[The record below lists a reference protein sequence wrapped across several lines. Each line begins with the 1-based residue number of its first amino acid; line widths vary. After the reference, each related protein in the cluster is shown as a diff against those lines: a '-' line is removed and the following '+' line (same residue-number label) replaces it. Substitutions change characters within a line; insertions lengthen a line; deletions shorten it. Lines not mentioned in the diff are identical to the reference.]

1 MNAILLTCGTNR
13 QCGGMQ
19 RKAFGPY
26 PAPQPGEAG
35 ADNDALAQ
43 AAVKPRLTENS
54 GGSYLKQPAAGARAE
69 AALFVAVQAL
79 MIACIAAVAAQL
91 FATV

>member
-1 MNAILLTCGTNR
+1 VP
-13 QCGGMQ
+13 

-35 ADNDALAQ
+35 ADDGALPQ
-43 AAVKPRLTENS
+43 ATVQLRPPKNS
-54 GGSYLKQPAAGARAE
+54 SGSYLKQPAAGAKAE
-69 AALFVAVQAL
+69 AALFVAVQAV
-79 MIACIAAVAAQL
+79 MIACIVTVAAQL